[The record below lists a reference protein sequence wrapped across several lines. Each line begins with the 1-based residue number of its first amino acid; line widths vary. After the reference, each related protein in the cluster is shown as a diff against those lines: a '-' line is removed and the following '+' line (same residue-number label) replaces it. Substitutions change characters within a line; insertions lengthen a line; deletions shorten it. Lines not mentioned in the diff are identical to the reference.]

1 MTNPKLTPDH
11 LRRKAIIY
19 IRQSTPTQ
27 VLYNR
32 ESQRRQ
38 YGLADYARSLG
49 FEEVAT
55 IDDDLGRSGCG
66 LVERPGFEHLVAEI
80 CAGQVGAVL
89 CIEASR
95 LARNGRDWHHLI
107 ELCGLV
113 NALVIDPEGMYDP
126 RLINDRL
133 LLGLRGT
140 MNEYEVN
147 LFRQRSLE
155 AIRQKAQRGEL
166 QFRLPIGYCWTL
178 AGKIEID
185 PDLRVQQV
193 VRLVFEKLG
202 ELGSV
207 RQVFLGFRREGI
219 LLPALILN
227 DDPLGPRVSWKPARY
242 GTILKIVSN
251 PMYAGAYAF
260 GKTEVRTSVVNGRAR
275 KTEGHQKPRESW
287 AVLIKDHHAG
297 YISWEQFERNQ
308 VLLSENAYMQSRMG
322 RRSGRGGRSLLAG
335 LLRCGR
341 CGRMLNVS
349 YKGRGGNRPCFDCRA
364 MINHGLKSCIRFSGW
379 RPDRAVSCEI
389 LRVIEGSAVEA
400 ALEAAGRMTQQD
412 AEWRRALDLELEQAR
427 YEARLAAR
435 RYEAVDCDNRLV
447 ASELEGRWNAA
458 LEKVR
463 ELENRMQE
471 AKSAAQARPV
481 PGKEALLALAEDLP
495 GVWNAPE
502 TDMRL
507 KQRIARIL
515 ILEIVADLDE
525 KANEIVLIIHWQG
538 GRHSELH
545 VARNKTGHHGRC
557 TKVEVFDLVSQMAG
571 QYRDEQIAGTLN
583 RLGLRTGAGNSWDA
597 ARIRALRAKLDLPAF
612 DPARPG
618 PVMLSLDQAATQ
630 LGTCRTSVRRLIRD
644 KILPA
649 SQVVPFAPWQISEEA
664 VKSQTVIDAV
674 KKMQMRSHAPRPR
687 DVDDNQL
694 MFSMS

>member
-1 MTNPKLTPDH
+1 MMNPKLTPDH
-11 LRRKAIIY
+11 VRRKAIVY

-27 VLYNR
+27 VLHHK

-38 YGLADYARSLG
+38 YGLADHARELG
-49 FEEVAT
+49 FQDVEV
-55 IDDDLGRSGCG
+55 IDGDLGRSACG
-66 LVERPGFEHLVAEI
+66 FVERPGFEHLVAEI
-80 CAGQVGAVL
+80 CSGQVGAVF

-133 LLGLRGT
+133 LMGLRGT

-155 AIRQKAQRGEL
+155 AIRQKARRGEL
-166 QFRLPIGYCWTL
+166 QFRLPVGFCWTP

-185 PDLRVQQV
+185 PDLRVQQL
-193 VRLVFEKLG
+193 VRLVFEKLI

-207 RQVFLGFRREGI
+207 RQVFLGFRREGV
-219 LLPALILN
+219 LLPGLSIG
-227 DDPLGPRVSWKPARY
+227 DSMGTRICWKPARY
-242 GTILKIVSN
+242 GPILKIVSN

-260 GKTEVRTSVVNGRAR
+260 GKTEVRTTVASGRAR
-275 KTEGHQKPRESW
+275 KSEGHRKPRESW
-287 AVLIKDHHAG
+287 GVLIRDHHPG

-322 RRSGRGGRSLLAG
+322 RKSGRGGRSLLAG

-349 YKGRGGNRPCFDCRA
+349 YKGQGGNRPCFDCRA

-379 RPDRAVSCEI
+379 RPDRAVSGEI
-389 LRVIEGSAVEA
+389 LNAIEGTALEA
-400 ALEAAGRMTQQD
+400 ALEAAGRVMQQD

-427 YEARLAAR
+427 YEGRLAAR
-435 RYEAVDCDNRLV
+435 RYEAIDPENRLV
-447 ASELEGRWNAA
+447 ASELETRWNTA

-463 ELENRMQE
+463 ELQNRVEE
-471 AKSAAQARPV
+471 AESAAQARPV
-481 PGKEALLALAEDLP
+481 PDKAALLALAEDLP
-495 GVWNAPE
+495 GVWNAPQ

-515 ILEIVADLDE
+515 IQEIVADLDQ
-525 KANEIVLIIHWQG
+525 KANEIVLIIHWHG
-538 GRHSELH
+538 GRHSELR
-545 VARNKTGHHGRC
+545 VARNKTGHHGKS
-557 TKVEVFDLVSQMAG
+557 TKIEVFDLVRQMSG
-571 QYRDEQIAGTLN
+571 QFRDEQIAVTLN
-583 RLGLRTGAGNSWDA
+583 RLGLRTGVGNSWDKI
-597 ARIRALRAKLDLPAF
+597 RIRDLRSKLQLPAF
-612 DPARPG
+612 DPAKPG
-618 PVMLSLDQAATQ
+618 PAMLSLEQAATQ
-630 LGTCRTSVRRLIRD
+630 LGTCRTSVRRLIEA

-649 SQVVPFAPWQISEEA
+649 SQVVPYAPWQIPEEA
-664 VKSQTVIDAV
+664 VKSQTVLDAV
-674 KKMQMRSHAPRPR
+674 KKMQGRSHAPRPR
-687 DVDDNQL
+687 DTDDNQL
-694 MFSMS
+694 VFSMS

>member
-1 MTNPKLTPDH
+1 MPSRVTISSTVEELMTNPKLTPDH

-49 FEEVAT
+49 FEEVET
-55 IDDDLGRSGCG
+55 IDNDLGRSGCG

-80 CAGQVGAVL
+80 CAGQVGAVF

-185 PDLRVQQV
+185 PDQRVQQV

-219 LLPALILN
+219 LLPALNLN

-242 GTILKIVSN
+242 STILKIVSN
-251 PMYAGAYAF
+251 PIYAGAYAF

-297 YISWEQFERNQ
+297 YIPWEQFERNQ

-341 CGRMLNVS
+341 CSRMLNVS

-364 MINHGLKSCIRFSGW
+364 MVNHGLKSCIRFSGW

-447 ASELEGRWNAA
+447 ASELEGRWNAT

-463 ELENRMQE
+463 ELENRMQAAE
-471 AKSAAQARPV
+471 STAQAEPV
-481 PGKEALLALAEDLP
+481 PSKEALLALAEDLP
-495 GVWNAPE
+495 GIWNAPE
-502 TDMRL
+502 R
-507 KQRIARIL
+507 
-515 ILEIVADLDE
+515 E
-525 KANEIVLIIHWQG
+525 
-538 GRHSELH
+538 
-545 VARNKTGHHGRC
+545 C
-557 TKVEVFDLVSQMAG
+557 
-571 QYRDEQIAGTLN
+571 
-583 RLGLRTGAGNSWDA
+583 
-597 ARIRALRAKLDLPAF
+597 
-612 DPARPG
+612 
-618 PVMLSLDQAATQ
+618 PVD
-630 LGTCRTSVRRLIRD
+630 RR
-644 KILPA
+644 K
-649 SQVVPFAPWQISEEA
+649 
-664 VKSQTVIDAV
+664 
-674 KKMQMRSHAPRPR
+674 
-687 DVDDNQL
+687 
-694 MFSMS
+694 